1 MIKKMISRK
10 IIISS
15 LALFTLCLLTIFPK
29 KNNIDIEVS
38 TFYTNDNKLQN
49 IFLLNDYNMLS
60 LTKVISNNI
69 DVELNAKDLLNVLI
83 KDGIGEDIIPNGF
96 KSFIPSSTKILNI
109 DYNDGII
116 KINFSK
122 DLLDVDVNYEE
133 KVIESIVYTLTSI
146 KDVKGVIISVENE
159 LLTYLPKSKKILPE
173 VLTRKFGIN
182 KEYDITSI
190 HDISKVTVYYL
201 NKYNDNVYYVP
212 VTKYINED
220 IEPIEVIIDC
230 LSSSILS
237 NNLISYLNSNINI
250 QNIEKTDNILKLDF
264 NDYIFNDLENESIKE
279 EVINTISLSI
289 EDNYDIDE
297 YIITVDNEEIYRKKM

>member
-1 MIKKMISRK
+1 MISRK